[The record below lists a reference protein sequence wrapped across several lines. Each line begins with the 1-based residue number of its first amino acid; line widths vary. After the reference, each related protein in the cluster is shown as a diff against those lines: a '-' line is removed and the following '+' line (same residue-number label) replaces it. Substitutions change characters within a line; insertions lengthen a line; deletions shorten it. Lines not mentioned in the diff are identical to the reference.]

1 MKCPV
6 CGAWTQVKLT
16 RPSDGFVR
24 RSRVCGNE
32 HRFTTEERAVP
43 DSRQRLK
50 EKELS
55 QPRAS
60 SPGQAKLDRR
70 PWSNP

>member
-6 CGAWTQVKLT
+6 CGAWTQVKST
-16 RPSDGFVR
+16 RQSAGFVR

-43 DSRQRLK
+43 DSRQRNL
-50 EKELS
+50 
-55 QPRAS
+55 
-60 SPGQAKLDRR
+60 AKQIYLA
-70 PWSNP
+70 NK

>member
-6 CGAWTQVKLT
+6 CGAWTQVKDS
-16 RPSDGFVR
+16 RQSAEFVR

-55 QPRAS
+55 QPRGA
-60 SPGQAKLDRR
+60 SPGLANPDRR

>member
-16 RPSDGFVR
+16 RQSDEFVR

-50 EKELS
+50 ERELS
-55 QPRAS
+55 QPHDALLGLAILSRHLSS
-60 SPGQAKLDRR
+60 SP
-70 PWSNP
+70 

>member
-6 CGAWTQVKLT
+6 CGAWTQVKQS
-16 RPSDGFVR
+16 RPSDAFVR

-32 HRFTTEERAVP
+32 HRFSTEERAVP

-50 EKELS
+50 ERELS
-55 QPRAS
+55 QPRGA

-70 PWSNP
+70 PSSNP

>member
-6 CGAWTQVKLT
+6 CGAWTQVKDS
-16 RPSDGFVR
+16 RPNDEFVR

-43 DSRQRLK
+43 DSRQRQT
-50 EKELS
+50 EKEFS
-55 QPRAS
+55 RPRAVLL
-60 SPGQAKLDRR
+60 GQAAPGRR
-70 PWSNP
+70 P

>member
-6 CGAWTQVKLT
+6 CGAWTQVTLT
-16 RPSDGFVR
+16 RQKSGAVR

-43 DSRQRLK
+43 DSRQRTLAK
-50 EKELS
+50 EIYLANK
-55 QPRAS
+55 
-60 SPGQAKLDRR
+60 
-70 PWSNP
+70 

>member
-6 CGAWTQVKLT
+6 CGVWTMVTLT
-16 RPSDGFVR
+16 RQTDQFVR

-43 DSRQRLK
+43 DSRQRLTRTA
-50 EKELS
+50 
-55 QPRAS
+55 RARLGGALLDPAA
-60 SPGQAKLDRR
+60 PGRR
-70 PWSNP
+70 P